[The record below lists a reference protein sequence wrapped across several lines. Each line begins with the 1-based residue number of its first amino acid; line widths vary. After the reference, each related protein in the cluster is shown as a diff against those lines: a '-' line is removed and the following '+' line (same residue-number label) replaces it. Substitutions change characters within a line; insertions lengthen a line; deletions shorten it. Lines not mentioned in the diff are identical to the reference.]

1 LALGALAIA
10 GCGTQEPSAALSCG
24 AAAVV
29 YGEDGRAELSARDPW
44 RALGERA
51 VVAILTR
58 ENADLLRGGA
68 LLAEHT
74 AQAVNA
80 LCPDEPFAMQP
91 ALADCTGV
99 LLAPDLLLTAGH
111 CLRRGDAC
119 ADYAYACRY
128 LLAEDGSWQ
137 GLATDRWLS
146 CEKLL
151 LLRRDDEDDGVRR
164 DYALVQLRADDA
176 EQAEHEPERG
186 LALRATPPL
195 LNEPV
200 VLIGHPMGLPMKID
214 RGGQVIEDALNAG
227 TWFGADLD
235 SFGGSS
241 GAPVFD
247 VDGMLLGIAV
257 AGLRDYEYL
266 ETPGCFRSNVVSA
279 DRESGTYERVASIT
293 SVLRDACAEG
303 IARACALLEQ
313 ERPRRETS
321 CPGG

>member
-1 LALGALAIA
+1 MLGALAVA
-10 GCGTQEPSAALSCG
+10 ACGTQAPSVAPACG

-29 YGEDGRAELSARDPW
+29 YGEDGRAELSAHDPW
-44 RALGERA
+44 RALGERT

-58 ENADLLRGGA
+58 ENADQLQRGA
-68 LLAEHT
+68 SLTEHT

-80 LCPDEPFAMQP
+80 LCPDEPFATQP

-111 CLRRGDAC
+111 CLRFGDAC
-119 ADYAYACRY
+119 ADYAYASRY
-128 LLAEDGSWQ
+128 LLADDGSWQ

-151 LLRRDDEDDGVRR
+151 LLRREDDPDGVRR
-164 DYALVQLRADDA
+164 DYALVLLRADDA
-176 EQAEHEPERG
+176 EQSEHEPEPE
-186 LALRATPPL
+186 LALRATPPV
-195 LNEPV
+195 LNERV
-200 VLIGHPMGLPMKID
+200 VMIGHPMGLPMKID
-214 RGGQVIEDALNAG
+214 RGGQVIEDALNTG

-247 VDGMLLGIAV
+247 AQGMLLGIAV

-266 ETPGCFRSNVVSA
+266 EAPRCFRSNLVSP
-279 DRESGTYERVASIT
+279 DRASGIYERVASIT
-293 SVLRDACAEG
+293 SVLRDACAQGVE
-303 IARACALLEQ
+303 RACALQEQ
-313 ERPRRETS
+313 RSPRLATS
-321 CPGG
+321 CPDR